1 MKIVCTELKGSTLM
15 HTEEQPYLPAD
26 AELSISYFDKDGD
39 NTKFYED
46 ISDAD
51 IILNSYVYFG
61 KKELDAMKK
70 CKVIS
75 FQSTGY
81 NAVDLEYSAKCGIAV
96 TSIVDYCTQET
107 AENAISTMMALQ
119 RHILEY
125 NDMVQKQGIW
135 NAHALKGIFK
145 RVEGQTMSIIGLG
158 RIGRHVAKIAGQGLG
173 MKILAYDPFIPQEL
187 ADSVGATLVDFDTA
201 LAEGDVISI
210 HMNLTPENVH
220 MFNKDAF
227 RKMKKQPIIINEG
240 RGEMISEADLIW
252 ALDEG
257 LVRGAGLDMLELEYP
272 TPEYIANSPL
282 MGRPNVI
289 ICPHSGHKSE
299 TSMALTYQISVE
311 NAIACYEG
319 RYKDAETVRNGVGV

>member
-1 MKIVCTELKGSTLM
+1 MKIVCTELKGSVLT
-15 HTEEQPYLPAD
+15 HSEEKPYLPDD
-26 AELSISYFDKDGD
+26 AELTISYFEENGD
-39 NTKFYED
+39 NSSFYKD
-46 ISDAD
+46 IADAD

-61 KKELDAMKK
+61 PKELDAMNK

-81 NAVDLEYSAKCGIAV
+81 NYVDLDYAAKRNIAV

-107 AENAISTMMALQ
+107 AENAIATMMALQ

-135 NAHALKGIFK
+135 SAHSLKGIFK

-158 RIGRHVAKIAGQGLG
+158 RIGRHVARIAGAGLG
-173 MKILAYDPFIPQEL
+173 MRILAYDPYIPEEL
-187 ADSVGATLVDFDTA
+187 ANSVNATLVDFDTA

-210 HMNLTPENVH
+210 HMNLTPENES

-227 RKMKKQPIIINEG
+227 MKMKKNPIIINEG
-240 RGEMISEADLIW
+240 RGQMIREADLAW
-252 ALDEG
+252 ALDNG
-257 LVRGAGLDMLELEYP
+257 LVRGAGLDMLEVEYP
-272 TPEYIANSPL
+272 TPEYIAASPL
-282 MGRPNVI
+282 VGRPNVI

-299 TSMALTYQISVE
+299 TSMALTYKISVE
-311 NAIACYEG
+311 NALACYYG
-319 RYKDAETVRNGVGV
+319 RYKEANVVRNGVGL